1 MTSWISC
8 LSVML
13 GGAIGTLARYLMG
26 LAMSSLS
33 RAFPW
38 GTLCIN
44 ILASFLIAFFG
55 MLTLANGRF
64 PASENLRLFFMVGV
78 CGGFSTVSSFSL
90 QTLDLWREGSPEKAL
105 LNIFL
110 TASLSMAGV
119 FLGFL
124 AGTYLN
130 NMLKA

>member
-1 MTSWISC
+1 MNALISC
-8 LSVML
+8 FYVMVGGGIGSVM
-13 GGAIGTLARYLMG
+13 RHLMG
-26 LAMSSLS
+26 LSMSSLS
-33 RAFPW
+33 RHFPL

-55 MLTLANGRF
+55 TLTLEEGYF

-90 QTLDLWREGSPEKAL
+90 QTLELWRAGSMEKAL

-119 FLGFL
+119 CLGFL
-124 AGTYLN
+124 AAAYLN
-130 NMLKA
+130 NVLKG